1 MAGSGHQARPAA
13 PPQQAE
19 IDQYWVRAG
28 GNVETQRVLL
38 TYEPVQFD
46 RLAAEIRAIQRELA
60 EVVEVAESDDG
71 LIVATVNARGDLMD
85 LELDPRLFRH
95 PDSKALSEAITGV
108 YRSGRAA
115 ADARAFELTM
125 RQLELT
131 RKEIQK

>member
-1 MAGSGHQARPAA
+1 
-13 PPQQAE
+13 
-19 IDQYWVRAG
+19 
-28 GNVETQRVLL
+28 VETQRVLL

-46 RLAAEIRAIQRELA
+46 RLAGEIRAIQRELA

-115 ADARAFELTM
+115 ADARAFGLTM